1 MRVFLDSSVL
11 LAAAGSTR
19 GASYHLITTARR
31 NGYYISTAD
40 YCVQEVEHN
49 LGKLDPIFAKRWYKI
64 IKPKIRIVPVRL
76 TTPQILVYSKTKD
89 RPVVITS
96 LAENAEFL
104 LTLDKADFKGLLGKK
119 VYGVHILSPAEFLG
133 LG

>member
-1 MRVFLDSSVL
+1 MRLFLDSSVL
-11 LAAAGSTR
+11 LAAAGSIH
-19 GASYHLITTARR
+19 GASYYLIRTARR
-31 NGYYISTAD
+31 STHVLITAD
-40 YCVQEVEHN
+40 YCIREVEYN
-49 LGKLDPIFAKRWYKI
+49 LRKLDPICTEHWYKI
-64 IKPKIRIVPVRL
+64 IKPRLRIVPVQL
-76 TTPQILVYSKTKD
+76 TLSKILVYTKTKD